1 MPRPQAGRLD
11 TAAMAYRN
19 AFPTDTLPDAWQPG
33 SLPTVPVSAMPEAT
47 RKAWIAA
54 LRTEVL
60 TQHP

>member
-1 MPRPQAGRLD
+1 
-11 TAAMAYRN
+11 MAYRN